1 MYFAGESPILHPE
14 HKLTDRLWNIFTY
27 EGNITVEDLGIVNK
41 AFGQHISD
49 KVLNDWI
56 KESDSDGNEKID
68 FKEFIKSKIK
78 NSNQENNDFY
88 QEM

>member
-1 MYFAGESPILHPE
+1 MSWFKRVS
-14 HKLTDRLWNIFTY
+14 IFRFSDIFFY
-27 EGNITVEDLGIVNK
+27 EGIITVEDLGIVNK

-78 NSNQENNDFY
+78 NSNQENN
-88 QEM
+88 E